1 MNRKFFKIEGTV
13 VCTEHHNFK
22 CKECESEM
30 SKEIQ
35 MWPSDEE
42 DDYHNEEDEL
52 SKLNNEDDDLQ
63 EAMKEMLEWQKSNMM
78 PMTYNIH

>member
-42 DDYHNEEDEL
+42 DDYPNSEEKE
-52 SKLNNEDDDLQ
+52 NNEDDDLQ
-63 EAMKEMLEWQKSNMM
+63 EAMKEMVEWQKSNMM
-78 PMTYNIH
+78 PMTYSIH